1 MRKQNQQPDK
11 DFRKQF
17 RELRKELG
25 DIKRKYPDLERIH
38 KYTTER
44 KNKRIWD
51 SLHCRV
57 SSIQR
62 FHDLEGPFYDENKL
76 MEKQQEEIRTLVS
89 HVKLLEEEKIK
100 MISIANED
108 LHRQEAFTLDSYNL
122 HHSQHKAFINLLIK
136 AIHARRLAE
145 TNADRWPQRFKKK
158 YQKETPQSVHL
169 PVNDGALFE
178 QNE

>member
-1 MRKQNQQPDK
+1 
-11 DFRKQF
+11 
-17 RELRKELG
+17 
-25 DIKRKYPDLERIH
+25 
-38 KYTTER
+38 
-44 KNKRIWD
+44 
-51 SLHCRV
+51 
-57 SSIQR
+57 
-62 FHDLEGPFYDENKL
+62 

-100 MISIANED
+100 MVSIANED

-145 TNADRWPQRFKKK
+145 TNADRWPQRFKKE
-158 YQKETPQSVHL
+158 YQKQTPQSVHL